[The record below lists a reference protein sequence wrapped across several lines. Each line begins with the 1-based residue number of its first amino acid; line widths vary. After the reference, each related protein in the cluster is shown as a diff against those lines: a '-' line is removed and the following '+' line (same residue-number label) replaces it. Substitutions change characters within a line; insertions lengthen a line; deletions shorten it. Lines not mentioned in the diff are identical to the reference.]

1 VDNKPYCDLQIDHSC
16 RSLVKRFMH
25 DNCTNEF
32 VLTKR
37 PSVEFAKPTHRPKLE
52 DRHWYNFKALLKW
65 PDNLGR
71 WVGLGHG
78 HVWATTLA
86 FLFNLRN

>member
-1 VDNKPYCDLQIDHSC
+1 MYPQTQPCPKH
-16 RSLVKRFMH
+16 
-25 DNCTNEF
+25 
-32 VLTKR
+32 
-37 PSVEFAKPTHRPKLE
+37 THRPKLE

-78 HVWATTLA
+78 HVWATTSERQLLS
-86 FLFNLRN
+86 FVI